1 MSDSSESDCEI
12 NQTGGGGKSDYDNL
26 NVTSEAAAT
35 VPTNNQKA
43 NSLGGAEDSTA
54 PTLADVDNSSI
65 CQEEEPE
72 EEAEMNDD
80 LLDFNFMDDDE
91 LLNEA
96 LDDNWIQEDDLIF
109 GGVSGKRVANFN
121 GNFGG
126 VSIHPPRILHRI
138 EEENSQKSTSSE
150 SESAGEASRQKQL
163 EAIGTAEEAQAPDS
177 SNSSNKLVGQIR
189 EVGEFTELHVKFR
202 YEREMSSVESSDKLR
217 SKQCEIDRLL
227 VGEGHEIGAEAEQP
241 AIDIKLEYES
251 CGADVGVK
259 EVEQD
264 DFIEVGYELVEE
276 EEEKSVI
283 SDVIIGIIRVVLALC
298 FPKISQAFAIIYSTS
313 QNKVIHFSNQNQ
325 NNILKI

>member
-35 VPTNNQKA
+35 VPTNNQKV

-54 PTLADVDNSSI
+54 PTLADVDSSSI
-65 CQEEEPE
+65 CQE

-163 EAIGTAEEAQAPDS
+163 EAITTAEEAQAPDS
-177 SNSSNKLVGQIR
+177 NNTSNKLVGQLR
-189 EVGEFTELHVKFR
+189 EVGEFTKLHVKFR
-202 YEREMSSVESSDKLR
+202 YEREMSSESSDKLR

-227 VGEGHEIGAEAEQP
+227 VGEGHETAVEAEQP

-251 CGADVGVK
+251 CGADEGVK

-276 EEEKSVI
+276 EEKSVI
-283 SDVIIGIIRVVLALC
+283 SEVIIAIITVILALC
-298 FPKISQAFAIIYSTS
+298 FPK
-313 QNKVIHFSNQNQ
+313 K
-325 NNILKI
+325 LKLA